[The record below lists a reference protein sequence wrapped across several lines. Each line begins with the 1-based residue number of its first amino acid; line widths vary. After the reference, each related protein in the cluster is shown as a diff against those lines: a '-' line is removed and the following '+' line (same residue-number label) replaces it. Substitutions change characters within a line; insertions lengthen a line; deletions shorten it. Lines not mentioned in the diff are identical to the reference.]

1 MQVTFP
7 TGNVGNTCFDSVKV
21 AVFGITVIQ
30 EYRVFLDFRT
40 NYAKEL
46 LSMSD
51 GSRSEYRNSYD
62 AFYDGRR
69 WRSSNPR
76 ARMEMGKTG

>member
-1 MQVTFP
+1 M
-7 TGNVGNTCFDSVKV
+7 
-21 AVFGITVIQ
+21 
-30 EYRVFLDFRT
+30 FLDFQR
-40 NYAKEL
+40 NCAKEL

-69 WRSSNPR
+69 WRPSDPW
-76 ARMEMGKTG
+76 ARMEMGKAG